1 MAMFP
6 PFLNYLRVKP
16 LAEARL
22 LRGRARGAL
31 YYAGNFLGMGDE
43 YAVAGAGD
51 FGGVA
56 VGALGVPALQVRVD
70 GAVASGYYHPA
81 RFGSPGRG
89 GDRSGK
95 IWSIVEDL
103 RARHE
108 RGLIGGQVGR
118 EQFMKARRVDVGET
132 VRRGLGGSGFGQVAG
147 EALAVFGFFLA
158 GIGHVRRDIDQ
169 ADDGWNRAGFSDNR
183 AAIAGL

>member
-6 PFLNYLRVKP
+6 PLRNYLRVKP
-16 LAEARL
+16 FAESRL
-22 LRGRARGAL
+22 LRGRARGAF

-56 VGALGVPALQVRVD
+56 VGALGVPAFQVRVD
-70 GAVASGYYHPA
+70 GAIASGHHHPA

-89 GDRSGK
+89 RDRPGK

-103 RARHE
+103 RRPHKAA
-108 RGLIGGQVGR
+108 LMGGRVG
-118 EQFMKARRVDVGET
+118 G
-132 VRRGLGGSGFGQVAG
+132 
-147 EALAVFGFFLA
+147 
-158 GIGHVRRDIDQ
+158 
-169 ADDGWNRAGFSDNR
+169 
-183 AAIAGL
+183 